1 MTYQRRKAAQEAV
14 DNVRPQH
21 YKLPNGM
28 EVVDVEQ
35 TMFGREALME
45 HCLCTAVE
53 YILRHKQKNGSED
66 IHKAHYWLSKYIEL
80 EGQSGSVDEKP

>member
-1 MTYQRRKAAQEAV
+1 MTYQRRQEKKNKP
-14 DNVRPQH
+14 DTVRPQH

-28 EVVDVEQ
+28 EVVDVE
-35 TMFGREALME
+35 MAMLGREALME

-66 IHKAHYWLSKYIEL
+66 IHKAHWWLSKYLEL
-80 EGQSGSVDEKP
+80 EGQDGRMDERP

>member
-1 MTYQRRKAAQEAV
+1 MTYERRQKAQAA
-14 DNVRPQH
+14 DNVRPNH

-28 EVVDVEQ
+28 EVVDVELA
-35 TMFGREALME
+35 MLGKEELKA

-66 IHKAHYWLSKYIEL
+66 IKKANWWLSKYIEL
-80 EGQSGSVDEKP
+80 DGG